1 MTFTNVP
8 TALVKLPMD
17 QVLTVYFVRN
27 LLVSISRL
35 LMNSVVML
43 SKALKEV
50 LVCVRLK
57 KVLRSGSTK
66 KSQANSVQIS
76 LTNAI
81 LVSWSVMHHS
91 NLLVLKS
98 LPPPQEL
105 LRTLEL
111 QVVILPKLES
121 HLTHLEAEL
130 L

>member
-50 LVCVRLK
+50 LVCVSLK

-81 LVSWSVMHHS
+81 LVSWSVMRHS
-91 NLLVLKS
+91 ILLVLKS

-105 LRTLEL
+105 QLL
-111 QVVILPKLES
+111 ILPKLEP